1 MNPLK
6 TFDEFRIDNH
16 LDIRNQDWLLCFFL
30 FNSTGKADS
39 NVTVWNVLSAVVFTR
54 KANLSINQLRLEI

>member
-16 LDIRNQDWLLCFFL
+16 LDIRNQGWLLCFFL

-39 NVTVWNVLSAVVFTR
+39 NVTVRNVLSAVVFTR
-54 KANLSINQLRLEI
+54 KVNLSVNQPRLEI